1 MIEYMESLR
10 KYNPWNG
17 EIGKTGFKRSHY
29 LSEIEQ
35 SFGTGLIKVLVG
47 QRRTGKSYILRQI
60 INMLIE
66 KGVKPENIC
75 YINMEMIEFS
85 DVDDFLKLNELIESY
100 RKTLNPQGRIYL
112 FIDEIQL
119 VSGWEKLVNS
129 YSQNTVDEFEVY
141 ITGSNSTLLSGELA
155 TLLSGRYVSFTIFP
169 FSFHEFTE
177 FYAIPRNRE
186 SMIRYLKSGGL
197 PELLHIESEEMRLH
211 YIKSLRDTIILRDIV
226 QRYHIKDAWL
236 LESLFGYLV
245 SQTGRLFSVNNI
257 VNYFNSHKIRATHD
271 TISSYLHYLK
281 QTYLIHEIPRYNI
294 KGKEILSGARKFYLN
309 DLAYRNYAKL
319 QSESGFSQNIEN
331 LVFLHLLSH
340 GYSVFVGTLNEKEID
355 FVAERGNEKL
365 YIQVAY
371 LLTDEKVIER
381 EFGNLELINDH
392 YPKQVITM
400 DDQFIGNKNG
410 IKHISVW
417 DL

>member
-1 MIEYMESLR
+1 MFEYIKSLR
-10 KYNPWNG
+10 KYNTWDG
-17 EIGKTGFKRSHY
+17 EIGKTGFIRSHY
-29 LSEIEQ
+29 LSGIEQ
-35 SFGTGLIKVLVG
+35 SLGTGLIKVLVG

-60 INMLIE
+60 IKLLID
-66 KGVKPENIC
+66 KGIDPINVC
-75 YINMEMIEFS
+75 YINMEMIEFA
-85 DVDDFLKLNELIESY
+85 DVDDFMKLNDIIEVY
-100 RKTLNPQGRIYL
+100 RKSLNPKGRIYL

-129 YSQNTVDEFEVY
+129 YSQNTVDEIEVF

-155 TLLSGRYVSFTIFP
+155 TLLSGRYVTFTIFP
-169 FSFHEFTE
+169 FSFSEFTE
-177 FYAIPRNRE
+177 FYTIPRNRE

-211 YIKSLRDTIILRDIV
+211 YIQSLRDTIILRDIV

-236 LESLFGYLV
+236 LDNLFGYLV

-257 VNYFNSHKIRATHD
+257 VNYFNTHKIKASHE
-271 TISSYLHYLK
+271 TISSYLNYLK

-319 QSESGFSQNIEN
+319 QSETGFSQNLEN
-331 LVFLHLLSH
+331 LVFMHLLSQ
-340 GYSVFVGTLNEKEID
+340 GYSIFVGMLNEKEID

-371 LLTDEKVIER
+371 LLTDESVIAR

-392 YPKQVITM
+392 YPKQVISM
-400 DDQFIGNKNG
+400 DDQYIGNTNG
-410 IKHISVW
+410 IKHIPVW
-417 DL
+417 EL

>member
-1 MIEYMESLR
+1 MLEYFESLK
-10 KYNPWNG
+10 KYNPWDR
-17 EIGKTGFKRSHY
+17 EIQKTGFRRSSY
-29 LSEIEQ
+29 LSEIEK
-35 SFGTGLIKVLVG
+35 SLGTRSIKVLVG

-60 INMLIE
+60 VGLLIE
-66 KGVKPENIC
+66 HGVNPGNVC
-75 YINMEMIEFS
+75 YINMEMVEFA
-85 DVDDFLKLNELIESY
+85 DIDDFLKLNELVELY
-100 RKTLNPQGRIYL
+100 RKTLKPEGRIYL
-112 FIDEIQL
+112 FLDEIQS

-129 YSQNTVDEFEVY
+129 YSQNTVDEIEVF

-155 TLLSGRYVSFTIFP
+155 SLLSGRYVSFTVFP
-169 FSFHEFTE
+169 FSFREYTE
-177 FYAIPRNRE
+177 FYNIPRTRE
-186 SMIRYLKSGGL
+186 SMIRYLKTGGL
-197 PELLHIESEEMRLH
+197 PELLHISSEEMRMH
-211 YIKSLRDTIILRDIV
+211 YIQSLRDTIILRDIV

-236 LESLFGYLV
+236 LENLFGYLV

-257 VNYFNSHKIRATHD
+257 VNYFNTQKIKASHD

-319 QSESGFSQNIEN
+319 QSETGFSQNLEN
-331 LVFLHLLSH
+331 LVFIHLLSQ
-340 GYSVFVGTLNEKEID
+340 GYTIFVGTLKDKEID
-355 FVAERGNEKL
+355 FVAERRNEKI

-371 LLTDEKVIER
+371 LLADENVVAR

-392 YPKQVITM
+392 FPKRVISM
-400 DDQFIGNKNG
+400 DDLFVGNHNG
-410 IKHISVW
+410 IEHISVW

>member
-1 MIEYMESLR
+1 MLEYFESLK
-10 KYNPWNG
+10 KYNPWDR
-17 EIGKTGFKRSHY
+17 EIQKTGFRRSSY
-29 LSEIEQ
+29 LSEIEK
-35 SFGTGLIKVLVG
+35 SLGTRLIKVLVG

-60 INMLIE
+60 VGLLIE
-66 KGVKPENIC
+66 HGVNPGNVC
-75 YINMEMIEFS
+75 YINMEMVEFA
-85 DVDDFLKLNELIESY
+85 DIDDFLKLNELVELY
-100 RKTLNPQGRIYL
+100 RKTLKPEGRIYL
-112 FIDEIQL
+112 FLDEIQS

-129 YSQNTVDEFEVY
+129 YSQNTVDEIEVF

-155 TLLSGRYVSFTIFP
+155 SLLSGRYVSFTVFP
-169 FSFHEFTE
+169 FSFREYTE
-177 FYAIPRNRE
+177 FYNIPRTRE
-186 SMIRYLKSGGL
+186 SMIRYLKTGGL
-197 PELLHIESEEMRLH
+197 PELLHISSEEMRMH
-211 YIKSLRDTIILRDIV
+211 YIQSLRDTIILRDIV

-236 LESLFGYLV
+236 LENLFGYLV

-257 VNYFNSHKIRATHD
+257 VNYFNTQKIKASHD

-319 QSESGFSQNIEN
+319 QSETGFSQNLEN
-331 LVFLHLLSH
+331 LVFIHLLSQ
-340 GYSVFVGTLNEKEID
+340 GYTIFVGTLKDKEID
-355 FVAERGNEKL
+355 FVAERRNEKI

-371 LLTDEKVIER
+371 LLADENVVAR

-392 YPKQVITM
+392 FPKRVISM
-400 DDQFIGNKNG
+400 DDLFVGNHNG
-410 IKHISVW
+410 IEHISVW